1 MRLSQELV
9 PLTVPEIRRLLA
21 ALGLAVTPSA
31 RSSGEGERV
40 LAWSAWR
47 RRHQA
52 VAMRCHYRHRL
63 ARSATQLQ
71 L

>member
-1 MRLSQELV
+1 MFPAYQLPPAALL

-21 ALGLAVTPSA
+21 RLWLTQPPDPDALWG
-31 RSSGEGERV
+31 
-40 LAWSAWR
+40 WSHWR

-52 VAMRCHYRHRL
+52 VARFYHYRRRL
-63 ARSATQLQ
+63 ARHLQ

>member
-21 ALGLAVTPSA
+21 ALGRAITQPPDAV
-31 RSSGEGERV
+31 EQV
-40 LAWSAWR
+40 LAWSSWR

-52 VAMRCHYRHRL
+52 IAMRCHYARHL
-63 ARSATQLQ
+63 ARYAA
-71 L
+71 